1 MSGPDSTGQQ
11 GARKRPVRSY
21 VIRGGR
27 LTTGQARAL
36 EELWPRYGIET
47 QAGDSA
53 LDFEALF
60 GRTAPVIVEIGFGNG
75 EATWRTAQSYPEQDF
90 IGVEVHR
97 PGVGRLLMA
106 LAEHELHNVRIACM
120 DAVEFMRNWIPP
132 ASLSGVRVYFP
143 DPWPKKRHHKRRLV
157 QPPFVAALASRMA
170 PGAILHIA
178 TDWAPYAEY
187 MSEVLAASEDFR
199 TLAES
204 GDYSARPEWRP
215 ETRYERRGRNLGHR
229 VYDLVYE
236 CVE

>member
-11 GARKRPVRSY
+11 GARNRPVRSY

-36 EELWPRYGIET
+36 EALWPRHGIDS

-53 LDFEALF
+53 LDYEALF
-60 GRTAPVIVEIGFGNG
+60 GRRAPVIVEIGFGNG
-75 EATWRTAQSYPEQDF
+75 EATWRTAQAYPEQDF

-120 DAVEFMRNWIPP
+120 DAVEFMDERIPP
-132 ASLSGVRVYFP
+132 ASLCGVRIYFP

-157 QPPFVAALASRMA
+157 QPPFVAGLASRMA

-187 MSEVLAASEDFR
+187 ISEVLAVSEDFR
-199 TLAES
+199 NLAES
-204 GDYSARPEWRP
+204 GDYSARPAWRP
-215 ETRYERRGRNLGHR
+215 GTRYERRGRNLGHR
-229 VYDLVYE
+229 VYDLVYGR
-236 CVE
+236 V